1 MVVDLTPVQTL
12 SWKEKLL
19 GKGYLDQKG
28 VSEATSLEADDD
40 FVLLDDDIKRSF
52 VNDIPSIE
60 FLAKI
65 NQLLIK
71 DMSTSVP
78 SMPFQLM
85 DIENDYFLVKFQN
98 SKDYEKIS
106 KPPRPCVQKEDT
118 LGNWQNGRK

>member
-28 VSEATSLEADDD
+28 VSEATSLEVDDD

-60 FLAKI
+60 FLARI

-71 DMSTSVP
+71 DMSTS
-78 SMPFQLM
+78 
-85 DIENDYFLVKFQN
+85 N
-98 SKDYEKIS
+98 SKDYEKVLSQGPWIIYGQYLT
-106 KPPRPCVQKEDT
+106 VQPWTMEFNHVQPYPSIVMT
-118 LGNWQNGRK
+118 